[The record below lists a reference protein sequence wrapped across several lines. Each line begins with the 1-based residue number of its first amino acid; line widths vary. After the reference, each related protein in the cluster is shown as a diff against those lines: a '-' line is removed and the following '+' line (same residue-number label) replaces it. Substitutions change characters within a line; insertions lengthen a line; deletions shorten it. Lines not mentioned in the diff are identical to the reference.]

1 MFYHSR
7 TAQNMCDLGSQ
18 VNFMF
23 LKGKLVHVLPSYK
36 VILINSYVEKQID
49 RQC

>member
-1 MFYHSR
+1 MH
-7 TAQNMCDLGSQ
+7 DPGSQ
-18 VNFMF
+18 VNFTF
-23 LKGKLVHVLPSYK
+23 LKGKLVHVLPSHK